1 MAERGKTRP
10 EPHAGGRRPIAYVR
24 PRRCAAALLSFALAT
39 TLLIVAGCGASSSEQ
54 SEPAPARERTPAA
67 EMAVV
72 ARAGAPEAT
81 TEATFEATPVATP
94 EPTPEATPEP
104 TPSGGS
110 DVARIRVELD
120 YKGFNGAPG
129 FVVDVRRGQR
139 VELTFVWADT
149 AVSDNGHRIVIE
161 DLGLKTPLL
170 TVDNREATLSFIAD
184 RAGSFEMK
192 CNWRCEG
199 HENFKDGIL
208 RVS

>member
-1 MAERGKTRP
+1 MAI
-10 EPHAGGRRPIAYVR
+10 AG
-24 PRRCAAALLSFALAT
+24 
-39 TLLIVAGCGASSSEQ
+39 
-54 SEPAPARERTPAA
+54 AR
-67 EMAVV
+67 
-72 ARAGAPEAT
+72 APEAT
-81 TEATFEATPVATP
+81 PEPTPEATPVATP
-94 EPTPEATPEP
+94 EPTPEATPEPTPVATPEPTPEATPEPTPVATPEPTPVATPEPTPVATPEP

-120 YKGFNGAPG
+120 YKGFNGAPE
-129 FVVDVRRGQR
+129 FVVEVQRGQR

-149 AVSDNGHRIVIE
+149 AVLDNGHRIVIE
-161 DLGLKTPLL
+161 DLGLKTPPL

-199 HENFKDGIL
+199 HENLKDGIL

>member
-1 MAERGKTRP
+1 VTTP
-10 EPHAGGRRPIAYVR
+10 EPTP
-24 PRRCAAALLSFALAT
+24 
-39 TLLIVAGCGASSSEQ
+39 
-54 SEPAPARERTPAA
+54 ERTP
-67 EMAVV
+67 V
-72 ARAGAPEAT
+72 ATSEP
-81 TEATFEATPVATP
+81 TPVATP
-94 EPTPEATPEP
+94 EPTPVATPEPTPVATPEPTPVATPEP
-104 TPSGGS
+104 TPSGAS

-129 FVVDVRRGQR
+129 FVIDVQVGQR

-149 AVSDNGHRIVIE
+149 AMPDNGHRMIIE

-184 RAGSFEMK
+184 RAGSFELE

-199 HENFKDGIL
+199 HENLKDGIL